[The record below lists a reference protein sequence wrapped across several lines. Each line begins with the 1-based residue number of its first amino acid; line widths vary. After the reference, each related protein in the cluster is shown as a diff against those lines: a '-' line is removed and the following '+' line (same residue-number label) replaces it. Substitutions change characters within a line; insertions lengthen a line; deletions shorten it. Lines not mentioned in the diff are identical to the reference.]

1 MDLSAKLQL
10 LKQTPYFS
18 SLSLTEIREFV
29 PRVLERHYRAGEV
42 IFRKGDRSEGLCVVL
57 SGQVRTETTSE
68 EGREQILKAFGPGRT
83 FGDIPAFDDEPQ
95 PATAIAVSDSTVA
108 LLPQADVFDLIRHHP
123 DVGIDI
129 IRLFASRLR
138 AYKVMIEDLSLR
150 DVVSR
155 VARLLRD
162 RALGETTLV
171 EDSASLS
178 LRYTQNEV
186 AAMVGSV
193 REVVQR
199 ALKTLEHAG
208 LIQMTRERIRILDVD
223 ALGVWVDSE
232 HAIAAPRARASS

>member
-1 MDLSAKLQL
+1 MDVPSKLEL
-10 LKQTPYFS
+10 LRRVPYLHS
-18 SLSLTEIREFV
+18 VPPTSLQALATSLRERRYQ
-29 PRVLERHYRAGEV
+29 PGDV
-42 IFRKGDRSEGLCVVL
+42 IFRQGDRSEGLGIVL
-57 SGQVRTETTSE
+57 RGRVRTTTTSR
-68 EGREQILKAFGPGRT
+68 EGRQQVLKVFGPGRT
-83 FGDIPAFDDEPQ
+83 FGDIPVFDDEPQ
-95 PATAIAVSDSTVA
+95 PANAVAVSNSTVA
-108 LLPQADVFDLIRHHP
+108 LVPRTDLLDLIRRHP
-123 DVGIDI
+123 DVGIAV

-155 VARLLRD
+155 VARLLHD
-162 RALGETTLV
+162 RARGQTTIV
-171 EDSASLS
+171 EDSSSVS

-208 LIQMTRERIRILDVD
+208 VIEMSRERIRILDVD
-223 ALGVWVDSE
+223 ALGVWIDSE

>member
-1 MDLSAKLQL
+1 MDLSVKLQL

-18 SLSLTEIREFV
+18 SLSLSEIREFV
-29 PRVLERHYRAGEV
+29 PRLLERHYRAGDV
-42 IFRKGDRSEGLCVVL
+42 IFRKGDRSEGLCIVL
-57 SGQVRTETTSE
+57 SGRVRTETTSE
-68 EGREQILKAFGPGRT
+68 EGREQVLKVFGPGRT
-83 FGDIPAFDDEPQ
+83 FADIPAFDDEPH
-95 PATAIAVSDSTVA
+95 PANAIAVTDSTVA
-108 LLPQADVFDLIRHHP
+108 LLPQTILLDLLRRHP
-123 DVGIDI
+123 DIAIDV

-162 RALGETTLV
+162 RARGETTLV
-171 EDSASLS
+171 EDSASVS
-178 LRYTQNEV
+178 LRCTQNEV

-208 LIQMTRERIRILDVD
+208 VIQMTRERIRILDVD
-223 ALGVWVDSE
+223 ALGVWIDSE

>member
-1 MDLSAKLQL
+1 MDLPAKLEL
-10 LKQTPYFS
+10 LKRTPYFA
-18 SLSLTEIREFV
+18 SLSLSEIRELV
-29 PRVLERHYRAGEV
+29 PRLLERHYRAGDV
-42 IFRKGDRSEGLCVVL
+42 IFHKGDPSEGLCVVL
-57 SGQVRTETTSE
+57 SGRVRSETTSE
-68 EGREQILKAFGPGRT
+68 EGREQVLKVFGPGRT

-95 PATAIAVSDSTVA
+95 PANAIAVTDSTVA
-108 LLPQADVFDLIRHHP
+108 LLPQTILLELLRLHP
-123 DVGIDI
+123 DLAIDV

-162 RALGETTLV
+162 RARGETTLV
-171 EDSASLS
+171 EDSPSVSL
-178 LRYTQNEV
+178 LYTQNEV

-208 LIQMTRERIRILDVD
+208 VIEMSRERIRILDVD
-223 ALGVWVDSE
+223 ALGVWIDSE
-232 HAIAAPRARASS
+232 HAMAVPGARASS